1 MSTAAP
7 VRNKAR
13 ALVLGYGTL
22 CYVIFFATFLY
33 AFAFVGNLAVPKT
46 IDAGT
51 QGGTA
56 AALIVNLLL
65 LSVFALQHTVM
76 ARQGFK
82 NWWTRIVPEPIERST
97 YVLLSSLALILLF
110 WLWRPMTAVLW
121 SVEHSVGHAVL
132 QGTFYAGW
140 LIVLLSTFMIS
151 HFDLFGLRQ
160 VWLHWQDKS
169 YGDLQFRTTGFYK
182 LVRHPLQL
190 GFVIGF
196 WATPHMTVGHLLFA
210 GVTTAY
216 IIVALKFFEEPDLVR
231 MFGDRYLKYR
241 AQVPMLI
248 PRARLAL
255 DEDPAEPAAAPPTTS
270 R

>member
-1 MSTAAP
+1 MSVAAP
-7 VRNKAR
+7 VQNKAR

-22 CYVIFFATFLY
+22 CYAIFFATLLY
-33 AFAFVGNLAVPKT
+33 SFAFVGDWAVPKT

-51 QGGTA
+51 QGGNS

-82 NWWTRIVPEPIERST
+82 NWWTKIVPQPIERST
-97 YVLLSSLALILLF
+97 YVLLSSLALMLLF
-110 WLWRPMTAVLW
+110 WLWRPMTAVVW
-121 SVEHSVGHAVL
+121 SVEHPVGHAVL

-160 VWLHWQDKS
+160 VWLHWRDKS
-169 YGDLQFRTTGFYK
+169 YTDLQFRTTGFYK
-182 LVRHPLQL
+182 LVRHPIQL

-196 WATPHMTVGHLLFA
+196 WATPHMTVGHMLFA

-216 IIVALKFFEEPDLVR
+216 IIVALKFFEERDLVR
-231 MFGDRYLKYR
+231 TFGDRYLNYR

-255 DEDPAEPAAAPPTTS
+255 DEGPAEPAAAPPTTS

>member
-1 MSTAAP
+1 MSAAAP
-7 VRNKAR
+7 AQNKGR

-22 CYVIFFATFLY
+22 CYAIFFATLLY
-33 AFAFVGNLAVPKT
+33 SFAFVGNWAVPKT

-51 QGGTA
+51 QGGTS

-76 ARQGFK
+76 ARHGFK
-82 NWWTRIVPEPIERST
+82 SWWTKIVPEPIERST

-110 WLWRPMTAVLW
+110 WLWRPMTAVVW
-121 SVEHSVGHAVL
+121 SVEHPVGHAIL

-160 VWLHWQDKS
+160 VWLHWRNKS
-169 YGDLQFRTTGFYK
+169 YDDLQFRTTGFYK
-182 LVRHPLQL
+182 LVRHPIQL
-190 GFVIGF
+190 GFVIAF
-196 WATPHMTVGHLLFA
+196 WAIPHMTVGHLLFA

-216 IIVALKFFEEPDLVR
+216 IVVALKCFEERDLVR
-231 MFGDRYLKYR
+231 AFGDRYLNYR
-241 AQVPMLI
+241 SQVPMLI
-248 PRARLAL
+248 PRASLAL
-255 DEDPAEPAAAPPTTS
+255 NESPAVHAAARLTTS